1 MWIEIVKLMILPL
14 STKYNWL
21 WQWGYNC
28 LFFVFYTIKELIY
41 SLRQKKKCFG
51 GQGRAGAFF
60 TLLFWKHSKITTLPL
75 NSNCL
80 ELGSMLFFVIIESD
94 EGKFSV
100 LAYIKYY
107 LMLKG
112 ELRVYITQARVETSA
127 LFGWCI

>member
-1 MWIEIVKLMILPL
+1 MWIGIVKLMILPL

-41 SLRQKKKCFG
+41 SLRQKKKMLWW
-51 GQGRAGAFF
+51 AGAFL
-60 TLLFWKHSKITTLPL
+60 TLLFWKHSKITTLCL

-80 ELGSMLFFVIIESD
+80 ELGSMLFFVIIEFD

-100 LAYIKYY
+100 LAYIKYH

-112 ELRVYITQARVETSA
+112 ELRVHITQARVETSA
-127 LFGWCI
+127 LFGRCI